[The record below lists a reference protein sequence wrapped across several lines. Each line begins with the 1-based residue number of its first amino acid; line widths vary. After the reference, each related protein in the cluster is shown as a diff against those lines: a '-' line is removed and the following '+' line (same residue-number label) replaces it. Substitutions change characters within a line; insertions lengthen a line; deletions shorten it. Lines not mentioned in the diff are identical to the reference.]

1 MPRIPEYRAGGTQ
14 TIPGPG
20 SIPVPRATPNA
31 FGAMG
36 GRMLEQAGRQVS
48 DFALKYLEKKTTENA
63 NIYVSKALS
72 EARTEFTQDFVQ
84 RRSTATGDISA
95 DFDAFMRARSEELIA
110 AAPNDLAISKTRIGL
125 NQMMATFNSKS
136 IIFDDSN
143 RQARSLDTF
152 SVTHNNRLGIASS
165 DFSQLPILLAE
176 NLAEGNKLLANVDP
190 LTREKTLRDNGY
202 AIGESAIKGLITS
215 GRSTNDQ
222 AIKLLSDSSQPWKDY
237 LQPGQAQK
245 LLKEAET
252 QRRTYLAEDRAA
264 LRLQAAKRTE
274 FDRVETDRLYDIAMV
289 ALADPT
295 TRGDFAAQL
304 RDSDLSPSGKEFI
317 KRVYRAEL
325 QRDTSTDIL
334 PIEKNL
340 RFVNLFDATENVVD
354 LERLKDIEK
363 ELQLSRISGHLNDSQ
378 YKMLTTRLMRPTT
391 QQEKIFLATIKAK
404 LVKANPMTGFADPEG
419 YRLYGEAVA
428 LYEQKKTELT
438 DKNIP
443 IGVIFDP
450 KSEHHQIVKDM
461 NALVRNPLDVVQD
474 VAKFSAQQ
482 EQAEEVE
489 TEANT
494 PAPLPENTDQRVTV
508 RIPESRTTREEE
520 EEDPELTEGRRRL
533 GLPGQ

>member
-20 SIPVPRATPNA
+20 SIPVPRATPNT

-72 EARTEFTQDFVQ
+72 EARTEFTQDFIE

-95 DFDAFMRARSEELIA
+95 DFDAFMRTRSDELIS

-190 LTREKTLRDNGY
+190 LTREKTLRENGY
-202 AIGESAIKGLITS
+202 AIGESAIKGLITG
-215 GRSTNDQ
+215 GRSANDQ

-252 QRRTYLAEDRAA
+252 QRRTHLAEDRAA
-264 LRLQAAKRTE
+264 ISLEAARRTE
-274 FDRVETDRLYDIAMV
+274 FDRVETARLYDVAMV
-289 ALADPT
+289 ALADPKT
-295 TRGDFAAQL
+295 IGDFSKDLAN
-304 RDSDLSPSGKEFI
+304 SKLSPSGKEFI
-317 KRVYRAEL
+317 KKVYRAEL
-325 QRDTSTDIL
+325 TRDASKDIP
-334 PIEKNL
+334 PIEKNQK
-340 RFVNLFDATENVVD
+340 FVDLFDETENVTD
-354 LERLKDIEK
+354 LNLVKEIETK
-363 ELQLSRISGHLNDSQ
+363 LQIFRISGHLNDQQ
-378 YKMLTTRLMRPTT
+378 YKLLTTRLMRPTT
-391 QQEKIFLATIKAK
+391 QQEKIFLSTIKAK
-404 LVKANPMTGFADPEG
+404 LVRANPMTGFADPEG

-428 LYEQKKTELT
+428 MYEKKKSELT
-438 DKNIP
+438 DKNIS

-461 NALVRNPLDVVQD
+461 NALVRSPSDVMQD
-474 VAKFSAQQ
+474 MTKFGARQQ
-482 EQAEEVE
+482 EAEEAE

-494 PAPLPENTDQRVTV
+494 PVPLPENTDQSVTV
-508 RIPESRTTREEE
+508 RISESRAAREDEL
-520 EEDPELTEGRRRL
+520 EDSDLTEGRRRL